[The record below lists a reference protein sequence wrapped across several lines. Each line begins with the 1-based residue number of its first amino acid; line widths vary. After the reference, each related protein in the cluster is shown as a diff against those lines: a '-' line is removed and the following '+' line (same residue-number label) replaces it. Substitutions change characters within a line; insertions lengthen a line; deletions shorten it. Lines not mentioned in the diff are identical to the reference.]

1 MLESILC
8 STSAEPFVNSILCI
22 CAVGAVCFR
31 FRFQVCISVLNASC
45 NLYAAVLFQLFAR
58 AQLAA
63 NVTSVGNLKVVQNK
77 AQKGV
82 GGGEEV
88 QVIGVKQGESKLLV
102 AVPGSQVQEPTQ
114 A

>member
-1 MLESILC
+1 MLESILY
-8 STSAEPFVNSILCI
+8 STSAEHFVNSIFCI
-22 CAVGAVCFR
+22 CAVCAVRFR

-63 NVTSVGNLKVVQNK
+63 NVTKIVQNK

-82 GGGEEV
+82 GGERFM
-88 QVIGVKQGESKLLV
+88 
-102 AVPGSQVQEPTQ
+102 
-114 A
+114 

>member
-1 MLESILC
+1 MLESILF
-8 STSAEPFVNSILCI
+8 STSAQHFVNSILCMYAV
-22 CAVGAVCFR
+22 CAVRFR

-82 GGGEEV
+82 GGGRFM
-88 QVIGVKQGESKLLV
+88 
-102 AVPGSQVQEPTQ
+102 
-114 A
+114 